1 MANDISNFIDENQ
14 VDDMLDASEIDRKI
28 SKLERLQSGEV
39 TKENTMN

>member
-1 MANDISNFIDENQ
+1 MANDISDFIDENQ

-28 SKLERLQSGEV
+28 SKLGRLQSGEV